1 MVQHYKP
8 AARIEINGK
17 DVTKQWSDVLDTMT
31 VTDEAGI
38 KSDTLEVSFDNAT
51 GFSAP
56 PIGAE
61 IKAWLGYEPS
71 PVYMGSY
78 KIDSWTKSGP
88 LRRLTI
94 SAKAADL
101 TSKIRSPKMRS
112 WHEKTVKEIVTTIAG
127 DNGLSAIV
135 DSQIGANFIEHI
147 DQQTESDVAFL
158 TRLAK
163 RQGATFKL
171 ADGKV
176 LFAAKGSSTA
186 PSGKSKSAK
195 IIVPEQLST
204 WSVTCDK
211 RGDFDAATAQY
222 RDPTTKKRKTV
233 TAGGGSRKH
242 RDRHLYGSQAE
253 AQAAAKAKLGDL
265 TRGQKSVQ
273 LDGPGNPDL
282 FAEALVTLKGFDPD
296 VDGQFLAKS
305 VTHAF
310 SASGFTTSATLE
322 TEGKSGT

>member
-1 MVQHYKP
+1 MTSHYKP
-8 AARIEINGK
+8 AARVEINGK
-17 DVTKQWSDVLDTMT
+17 DVTKDWADVLGSIT

-38 KSDTLEVSFDNAT
+38 KSDTLEVMFDNAA

-56 PIGAE
+56 PIGAS
-61 IKAWLGYEPS
+61 IKVWLGYEPT

-78 KIDSWTKSGP
+78 KVDSWTKSGP
-88 LRRLTI
+88 LRQLTI

-101 TSKIRSPKMRS
+101 TSKIRAPKMKS
-112 WHEKTVKEIVTTIAG
+112 WHEKTVKDIVTEIAG
-127 DNGLSAIV
+127 DNGLSAVV
-135 DSQIGANFIEHI
+135 DGDIGGNFIEHI

-158 TRLAK
+158 TRLAR

-176 LFAAKGSSTA
+176 LFAAKGSSKA
-186 PSGKSKSAK
+186 PSGKSKTA
-195 IIVPEQLST
+195 IAVAPEAVST
-204 WSVTCDK
+204 WTATCDK

-222 RDPTTKKRKTV
+222 RDPATKKRKTV
-233 TAGGGSRKH
+233 TAGGGTKKH

-265 TRGQKSVQ
+265 TRGQKTVQ
-273 LDGPGNPDL
+273 LDGPGMPIL

-296 VDGQFLAKS
+296 VDGSFLAKT
-305 VTHAF
+305 VTHTL
-310 SASGFTTSATLE
+310 SGSGFTTSVTLE